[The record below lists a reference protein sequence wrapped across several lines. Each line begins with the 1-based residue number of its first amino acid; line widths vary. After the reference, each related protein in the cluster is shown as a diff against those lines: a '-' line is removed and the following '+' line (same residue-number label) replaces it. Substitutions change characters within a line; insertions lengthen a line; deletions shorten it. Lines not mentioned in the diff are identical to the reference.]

1 MLVGFYFLAW
11 QPQTGKLADLENQK
25 LVEETKI
32 KTSKTTLE
40 VLEQK
45 KKDAANVEA
54 ELVKIQDK
62 MPIRA
67 ELPDLIT
74 QLQDIANDA
83 GVNLVSV
90 KPGQLTSKGEFSEL
104 QISVSVEG
112 SYIALIDFL
121 KRIEKAQRMLKTS
134 TIDIKVKQYPDL
146 TMNTGLVAF
155 TMGSEETSTT
165 AAPAKSAQ
173 VGSGAADQTVRVS
186 QSMTNK

>member
-1 MLVGFYFLAW
+1 MLVGYYLLAW
-11 QPQTGKLADLENQK
+11 QPQARKLADLENQK
-25 LVEETKI
+25 LAEETKI
-32 KTSKTTLE
+32 KTSRTTLE

-54 ELVKIQDK
+54 ELIRIRNK

-67 ELPDLIT
+67 ELPDLIV

-90 KPGQLTSKGEFSEL
+90 KPGQLTSKGDFNEL
-104 QISVSVEG
+104 QINVSVEG
-112 SYIALIDFL
+112 SYISLVDFL

-165 AAPAKSAQ
+165 AAPTKSAQ
-173 VGSGAADQTVRVS
+173 VGSGTADQTVRVS
-186 QSMTNK
+186 QSTTNK